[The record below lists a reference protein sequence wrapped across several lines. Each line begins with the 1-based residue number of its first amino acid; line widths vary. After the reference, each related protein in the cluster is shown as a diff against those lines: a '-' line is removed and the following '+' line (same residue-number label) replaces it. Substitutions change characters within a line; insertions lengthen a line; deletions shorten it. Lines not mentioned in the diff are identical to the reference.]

1 MTRAIGPIGIAVIGL
16 LAGVGAKAETPEQT
30 TVGSSLFIDAT
41 NISQDSTATSGAT
54 TKSAASSTGVDVKR
68 GYIIVGHTFD
78 DIWSANV
85 TTDFNYSGSTSE
97 TQLFIKKAW
106 VQAKISDGLVL
117 RAGSSD
123 LPWIPLVE
131 GQYGFR
137 FVEKLLI
144 DRLNFGTT
152 TDWGVHAA
160 GKFSDGLFSYA
171 VSGINGGGYKNPT
184 RSAKVD
190 FEGRVSVVPLEGLTL
205 AVGGYSGKRG
215 TDVTGATFEPQHT
228 AQRFD
233 AYASY
238 VQPQFRVGAEY
249 FSANNWNR
257 LALQAAPVASD
268 HSDGF
273 SLWASAKVAPQFE
286 IFARYDNAKPST
298 DLAPKLKDTYYN
310 AGVDYKARKNVDI
323 ALAYKYEKVE
333 NGSISTGNGTIGG
346 TREGEYKEIGLW
358 ALVAF

>member
-1 MTRAIGPIGIAVIGL
+1 MLRL
-16 LAGVGAKAETPEQT
+16 LPVGAVVLGCLAAATANAETAEQT
-30 TVGSSLFIDAT
+30 TVGGSMFLDAT
-41 NISQDSTATSGAT
+41 NISQESTATNGTT
-54 TKSAASSTGVDVKR
+54 TKGAASGTGVDVKR
-68 GYIIVGHTFD
+68 GYVIVTHTFD
-78 DIWSANV
+78 DVWSANI
-85 TTDFNYSGSTSE
+85 TTDFNYSSPTAE
-97 TQLFIKKAW
+97 TQLFVKKAW
-106 VQAKISDGLVL
+106 VQAKLDDALVL

-123 LPWIPLVE
+123 MPWIPLVE
-131 GQYGFR
+131 SQYGFR

-152 TDWGVHAA
+152 TDWGVHAS
-160 GKFSDGLFSYA
+160 GKFADGLLNYA

-184 RSAKVD
+184 RTAKVD

-215 TDVTGATFEPQHT
+215 TDVSGAAFEPQHT

-233 AYASY
+233 LFASY
-238 VQPQFRVGAEY
+238 VQPRFRLGAEY

-268 HSDGF
+268 HSDGY
-273 SLWASAKVAPQFE
+273 SLWGSTKVAPQFE
-286 IFARYDNAKPST
+286 VFARYDSAKPST
-298 DLAPKLKDTYYN
+298 DLAPALKDTYYN
-310 AGVDYKARKNVDI
+310 LGIDYKARKNVDI
-323 ALAYKYEKVE
+323 ALAYKYDKVQ

-346 TREGEYKEIGLW
+346 TRQGLYKEVGLW